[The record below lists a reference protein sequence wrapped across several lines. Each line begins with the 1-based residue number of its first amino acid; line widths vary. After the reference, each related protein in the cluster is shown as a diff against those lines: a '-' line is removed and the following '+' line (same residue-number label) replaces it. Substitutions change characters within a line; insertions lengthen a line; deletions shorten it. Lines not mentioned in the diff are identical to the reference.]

1 MNISASVAFNRCGF
15 HLGLVIVFTLYL
27 GACASNPAPVS
38 TRVQPPSQKV
48 NHHIVAPGDTLF
60 SIAWRYEKDMNAL
73 ARSNGLTPPYLLMPG
88 QRLTLDTSAVAPS
101 SRPASTANTAVRPTA
116 QPVHQRHNTEK
127 QPLRKQGTPVERPAN
142 ERPANERPAN
152 ERPAN
157 KPATV
162 ANTTVVNNPAR
173 GNLHWQW
180 PVKGAVSR
188 QYDAGKTFKGI
199 NIQSRPGGEVLAA
212 ADGVVAY
219 AGSGLRGYGKLII
232 VKHSDVY
239 LSAYAHNETI
249 AVKEGERVSG
259 GRKIGTVGG
268 DPDNRGRLYFELRE
282 NGKPIDPTR
291 LLPRL

>member
-1 MNISASVAFNRCGF
+1 MKTSASATFNRPDIR
-15 HLGLVIVFTLYL
+15 LGLVVVLALYL

-38 TRVQPPSQKV
+38 TRTQPPSQKV

-60 SIAWRYEKDMNAL
+60 SIAWRYEKDMDAL
-73 ARSNGLTPPYLLMPG
+73 ARSNGLTSPYLLLPG
-88 QRLTLDTSAVAPS
+88 QRLTLDTSVVAPS
-101 SRPASTANTAVRPTA
+101 SRPATTTKPTTRPLEQSLERNTRTKTEPARQQSIPIERPVNKTPTA
-116 QPVHQRHNTEK
+116 PIAAVPNS
-127 QPLRKQGTPVERPAN
+127 PASG
-142 ERPANERPAN
+142 
-152 ERPAN
+152 
-157 KPATV
+157 K
-162 ANTTVVNNPAR
+162 
-173 GNLHWQW
+173 LHWQW
-180 PVKGAVSR
+180 PVKGPVSR

-199 NIQSRPGGEVLAA
+199 NIQSLPGREVLAA

-239 LSAYAHNETI
+239 LSAYAHNQTI
-249 AVKEGERVSG
+249 AVKEGDRVSG
-259 GRKIGTVGG
+259 GRQIGTVGG